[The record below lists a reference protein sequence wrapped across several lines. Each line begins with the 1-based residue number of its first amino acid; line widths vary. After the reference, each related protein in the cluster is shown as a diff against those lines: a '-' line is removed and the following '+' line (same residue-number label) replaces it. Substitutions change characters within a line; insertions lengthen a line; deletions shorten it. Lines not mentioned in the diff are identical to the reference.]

1 MTIATRPAPPST
13 NPAPGR
19 QDPRILL
26 LDDDR
31 FMLELQARMLADMG
45 YAQVSKCDTADL
57 ALELLQQTGAGADV
71 VVCDLN
77 MPRVDGIEFLRRL
90 DATGQR
96 VDVILLSGEGAR
108 IIHTVQKLLGGGRLR
123 ILGALQKP
131 ASRIALST
139 LLDRWTPMA
148 QPKSARA
155 AGPAF
160 DAAEIHGATHLG
172 QWVLH
177 YQPKVVLATGEFIG
191 LEALVRWNHPDL
203 GLVYPDHFIDAAES
217 CGAIEGLTWW
227 VLRDAMSQLAAW
239 QRAGLRTHVAVNISM
254 DNLGIPDF
262 AARVGAMAEQARVLP
277 QDITLEVTESRLMS
291 TLTTPLENLVRLRL
305 QRFGLSIDDF
315 GTGHS
320 SLAQVRDVPFTELK
334 IDRGFV
340 QGARHD
346 QIIRPILEA
355 SIGIA
360 RRLGMQSVAEGIE
373 TEDDW
378 RLLREIGCDIGQ
390 GYFIARPMPA
400 SAVADWYSVWATRSL
415 LLLGS

>member
-1 MTIATRPAPPST
+1 MTEDRQTPGASGNAQPPK
-13 NPAPGR
+13 
-19 QDPRILL
+19 ILV
-26 LDDDR
+26 LDDDV
-31 FMLELQARMLADMG
+31 FMLDVQSHMLADMG
-45 YAQVSKCDTADL
+45 FGPVAQAASATL
-57 ALELLQQTGAGADV
+57 ALELLDAPGAAIDV
-71 VVCDLN
+71 VICDLN
-77 MPRVDGIEFLRRL
+77 MPDVDGIEFLRRL
-90 DATGQR
+90 EATGRR

-108 IIHTVQKLLGGGRLR
+108 ILHTVQRLLGSSRLR
-123 ILGALQKP
+123 ILGALEKP
-131 ASRIALST
+131 AARSALTALLQRWATSPEPPSVRAPGPVPTPEELHAASR
-139 LLDRWTPMA
+139 
-148 QPKSARA
+148 
-155 AGPAF
+155 
-160 DAAEIHGATHLG
+160 EN

-177 YQPKVVLATGEFIG
+177 YQPKVLLGSGEFIG
-191 LEALVRWNHPDL
+191 VEALVRWMHPTR

-217 CGAIEGLTWW
+217 CDAIDELTWW
-227 VLRDAMSQLAAW
+227 VLAESMAQLARW
-239 QRAGLRTHVAVNISM
+239 QANGLRTRVAVNISVA
-254 DNLGIPDF
+254 NLAKPHF
-262 AARVGAMAEQARVLP
+262 ASHVGRLAEQAGVSP

-291 TLTTPLENLVRLRL
+291 TQTTPLENLVRLRL

-355 SIGIA
+355 SISIA

-378 RLLREIGCDIGQ
+378 TLLRETRCDIGQ

-400 SAVADWYSVWATRSL
+400 DALQPWCDAWQKRVGKMTAAR
-415 LLLGS
+415 